1 MAEPGNP
8 VVLAQTT
15 VDDESTAYELG
26 RAAVEARLAAG
37 VDVEARMTS
46 FYWWQGKVRHERE
59 YRLTFKTVQDRVGA
73 LEAWV
78 HGRHPYEVPQW
89 IVLPVSEAAEA
100 YLAWAQAETRGA

>member
-1 MAEPGNP
+1 M
-8 VVLAQTT
+8 
-15 VDDESTAYELG
+15 
-26 RAAVEARLAAG
+26 
-37 VDVEARMTS
+37 
-46 FYWWQGKVRHERE
+46 
-59 YRLTFKTVQDRVGA
+59 GA